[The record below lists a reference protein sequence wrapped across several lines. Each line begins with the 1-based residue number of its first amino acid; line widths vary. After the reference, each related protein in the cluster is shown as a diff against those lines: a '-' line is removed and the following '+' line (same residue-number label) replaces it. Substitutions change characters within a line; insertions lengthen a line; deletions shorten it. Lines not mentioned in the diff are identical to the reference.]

1 MLSRC
6 GLGRN
11 GSHGYH
17 IEFPQC
23 ASLFWSMARHS
34 RGLRQDDP
42 LSPLLFVGVME
53 ALSKMV
59 TTTVD
64 KGLLSGFSMG
74 FSLPV
79 VNISHLL
86 FAG

>member
-1 MLSRC
+1 VRFSVLV
-6 GLGRN
+6 N
-11 GSHGYH
+11 GSP
-17 IEFPQC
+17 FNFF
-23 ASLFWSMARHS
+23 SSS
-34 RGLRQDDP
+34 RGLRQGNL
-42 LSPLLFVGVME
+42 LSPLLFVGVVE

-74 FSLPV
+74 FRLPV
-79 VNISHLL
+79 VNISHLP